1 MIIIKIKE
9 IQFKTYSQLKTL
21 IHRVKN
27 GYINE
32 VNIIYYNNTYLAT
45 TNVNG
50 HNLLIPVN
58 TFNKL
63 GYSKDFTNQYLA
75 FNTKDTIKK
84 YIKNRIKSIKLKMV
98 EDVSIT
104 QTNNINFSDELLT
117 FPELS
122 VSPTISLSVSVTE
135 NLNNLD
141 SQIHWT
147 DEDSYDL

>member
-21 IHRVKN
+21 INRIKN
-27 GYINE
+27 DYITK
-32 VNIIYYNNTYLAT
+32 VNIVYYNNTYITT
-45 TNVNG
+45 TNVYGN
-50 HNLLIPVN
+50 NLLVPVN

-63 GYSKDFTNQYLA
+63 GYSKDFTNQYLV
-75 FNTKDTIKK
+75 FNSKDTIKK

-117 FPELS
+117 YPELLA
-122 VSPTISLSVSVTE
+122 SPPISLSVSVTE
-135 NLNNLD
+135 TLNNLD
-141 SQIHWT
+141 SQIDWE
-147 DEDSYDL
+147 DEGSYEL